1 MSCCPGPQHGKP
13 FDPDAELPCDADMAR
28 FGDEDDDIPEHFDDE
43 FDTGY
48 GRRGAE
54 PAFGSPRAAGAMLV
68 AKVLIGAMVL
78 AACAGFLWI
87 AR

>member
-28 FGDEDDDIPEHFDDE
+28 FGDEDDE

-48 GRRGAE
+48 GRRDAE